1 MSATLVLNTD
11 TTPVSLLPLS
21 IISWEESIRYLVL
34 DKVSVLEWHENW
46 IVRSANWQTRVPC
59 VIMLKEYMKKKATVR
74 FSKSNVFLRD
84 QYLCQYC
91 GIKVTRGTATLDHVL
106 PISIGGK
113 TNYENTVTAC
123 GTCNSRKGN
132 NKKIV
137 PKIKPYKPGYYQ
149 LVERR
154 KQMGWDMVNP
164 IWKPYLEY

>member
-11 TTPVSLLPLS
+11 ATPVSLLPLS
-21 IISWEESIRYLVL
+21 IIAWEESIRYLVL
-34 DKVSVLEWHENW
+34 DKVTVLEWHEDW
-46 IVRSANWQTRVPC
+46 IVRSANWQTQVPS

-91 GIKVTRGTATLDHVL
+91 GIKVNKTTATLDHVL
-106 PISIGGK
+106 PVSAGGK

-123 GTCNSRKGN
+123 SSCNAKKGN
-132 NKKIV
+132 NKKVI
-137 PKIKPYKPGYYQ
+137 PKIKPYKPGYFQ

-154 KQMGWDMVNP
+154 RQLGWDNVHP
-164 IWKPYLEY
+164 RWRPYLEY